1 MAADRLDPPPAVLPL
16 SAVLGR
22 LAFILPKR
30 MSEWVG
36 LSGHALRLLYLA
48 HQREGV
54 SQSEIERLFELDGAA
69 VTRLAKQLEAEGL
82 IRRVPDPADNRYT
95 IVFLTEAGR
104 ARLADVR
111 EAMRALEARLYEG
124 IDPDDLARCRDVLE
138 RIRANLATFPP
149 PS

>member
-1 MAADRLDPPPAVLPL
+1 MPADRLDPPPAVLPL

-48 HQREGV
+48 QQREGV

-95 IVFLTEAGR
+95 IVFLTDAGR
-104 ARLADVR
+104 DRLAEVR
-111 EAMRALEARLYEG
+111 EAMRTLEARLYEG

-138 RIRANLATFPP
+138 RIRANLATLPP
-149 PS
+149 AP

>member
-1 MAADRLDPPPAVLPL
+1 VLPL

-48 HQREGV
+48 QQREGV

-95 IVFLTEAGR
+95 IVFLTDAGR
-104 ARLADVR
+104 DRLAEVR
-111 EAMRALEARLYEG
+111 EAMRTLEARLYEG

-138 RIRANLATFPP
+138 RIRANLATLPP
-149 PS
+149 AP

>member
-1 MAADRLDPPPAVLPL
+1 MVTEPLDPPPAVLPL

-36 LSGHALRLLYLA
+36 LNAHALRLLYLA

-54 SQSEIERLFELDGAA
+54 SQSEIERLFDLDGAA
-69 VTRLAKQLEAEGL
+69 VTRLAKHLEAEGL

-95 IVFLTEAGR
+95 MVFLTEAGR
-104 ARLADVR
+104 TRLAQVR
-111 EAMRALEARLYEG
+111 EAMRALETRLYEG

-138 RIRANLATFPP
+138 RIRANLAALPARP
-149 PS
+149 